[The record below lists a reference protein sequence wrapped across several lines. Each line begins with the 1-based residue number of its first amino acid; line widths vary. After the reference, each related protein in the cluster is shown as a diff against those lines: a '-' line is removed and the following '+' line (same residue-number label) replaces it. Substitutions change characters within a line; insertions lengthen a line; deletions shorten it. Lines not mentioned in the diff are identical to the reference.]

1 MLYDLR
7 LTSCKIKKTGLKTP
21 IFAYN
26 YSLFSALNPVR
37 KMSDNRNLTIG
48 LDGALKPSQIQTIK
62 KFLGQEQ
69 FQDNTIFPEKSI
81 EIGGFYIDNF
91 FDAKKLPAEIEE
103 SELLINIKISKLK
116 NMPDVKFDDFSKSS
130 VIKLINKK

>member
-1 MLYDLR
+1 
-7 LTSCKIKKTGLKTP
+7 
-21 IFAYN
+21 
-26 YSLFSALNPVR
+26 
-37 KMSDNRNLTIG
+37 MSDNRNLTIG

-69 FQDNTIFPEKSI
+69 FQDNTILPEKSI

-103 SELLINIKISKLK
+103 SELLINIKISKIK
-116 NMPDVKFDDFSKSS
+116 NMPDVKFDDFSKFSI
-130 VIKLINKK
+130 IKLINKK

>member
-1 MLYDLR
+1 
-7 LTSCKIKKTGLKTP
+7 
-21 IFAYN
+21 
-26 YSLFSALNPVR
+26 
-37 KMSDNRNLTIG
+37 MSDNRNLTIG

-103 SELLINIKISKLK
+103 SELLINIKISKIK

>member
-1 MLYDLR
+1 
-7 LTSCKIKKTGLKTP
+7 
-21 IFAYN
+21 
-26 YSLFSALNPVR
+26 LNPVR

-48 LDGALKPSQIQTIK
+48 LDGGLKPSQIQTIK

-91 FDAKKLPAEIEE
+91 FNGTNGKLPPEIEE
-103 SELLINIKISKLK
+103 SELLVNVKISKIK

-130 VIKLINKK
+130 VIELINKK